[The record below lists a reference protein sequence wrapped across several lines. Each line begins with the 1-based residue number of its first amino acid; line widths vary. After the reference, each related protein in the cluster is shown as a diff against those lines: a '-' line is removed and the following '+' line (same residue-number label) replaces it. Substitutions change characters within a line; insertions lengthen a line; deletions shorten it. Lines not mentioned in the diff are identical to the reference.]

1 MLRDFICVK
10 FKTSKTNI
18 QWQKPKCWW
27 LWGRGCLLPGT
38 EQKGSFAM
46 KKCSIPCCGEGY
58 KGVSYI
64 NIHWIVHLRF
74 VYFAVYTLYL
84 NLKKKRYGPKVRSWS
99 YSFYGGFFPPWTNK
113 QTKINEALDPS
124 QGQQIGAWDLSLPSL
139 PHHQANQG
147 PRSPGQSAILVE
159 ALGGTDSFP

>member
-1 MLRDFICVK
+1 MLLDFICVK

-27 LWGRGCLLPGT
+27 LWGRGCLLPGM

-74 VYFAVYTLYL
+74 VHFAVYTLYL
-84 NLKKKRYGPKVRSWS
+84 NWKKKRYGPKVRSWS
-99 YSFYGGFFPPWTNK
+99 YSFYGGFYPPLNK
-113 QTKINEALDPS
+113 QTNKNKWGLRSLTRVADRNLRPILALPGKARQIKGHTLQDS
-124 QGQQIGAWDLSLPSL
+124 Q
-139 PHHQANQG
+139 
-147 PRSPGQSAILVE
+147 QSQLR
-159 ALGGTDSFP
+159 L